1 MMGSQKMHY
10 GDLYNLII
18 NVTQTYGQNLQ
29 DGSFVM
35 SKFLVEFG
43 IIGVFISLL
52 YIKFIITFLLNIK
65 KI

>member
-35 SKFLVEFG
+35 SKF
-43 IIGVFISLL
+43 
-52 YIKFIITFLLNIK
+52 
-65 KI
+65 